1 MLDLIHSWH
10 HSTPARICFQCLTPL
25 IAFCGAKNCQCR
37 RIMHFQVL
45 TFGLSVFAAKHLEV
59 KWRSYSRSCEKNL
72 ANKCANHFQCCL
84 KEKYKEL
91 KIGDSKMCHLCCSE
105 HTLFGAPQIWE
116 TSNWEYTPAGFW
128 KNTHTHKCNETRF
141 GFASSVTKKKYS
153 TYSPSRFPIFCGLTH
168 WNTRK
173 LFFQ

>member
-91 KIGDSKMCHLCCSE
+91 KIGDSGVLEKHTYTQMQRNKIWICFKCH
-105 HTLFGAPQIWE
+105 
-116 TSNWEYTPAGFW
+116 
-128 KNTHTHKCNETRF
+128 
-141 GFASSVTKKKYS
+141 KKKYS